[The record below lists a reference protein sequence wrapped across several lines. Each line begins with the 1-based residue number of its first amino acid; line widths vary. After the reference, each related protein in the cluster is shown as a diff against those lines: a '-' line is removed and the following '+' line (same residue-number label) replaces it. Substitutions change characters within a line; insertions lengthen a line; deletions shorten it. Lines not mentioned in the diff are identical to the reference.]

1 MPMTAIEVISVPVS
15 DQQRAKRWYT
25 EQLGFQLIRDEP
37 LGPDAR
43 WVQVGPQGDTGT
55 SLALVTWFPTMA
67 PGSLKGT
74 VIGAADL
81 EATIGELKGR
91 GVRIEGEIEEA
102 SWGRFVTFEDP
113 DGNGFVLQSSR
124 RSPPR

>member
-1 MPMTAIEVISVPVS
+1 MPITSIDVISVPVS

-25 EQLGFQLIRDEP
+25 EQLGFRLIRDEP
-37 LGPDAR
+37 MGPDAR
-43 WVQVGPQGDTGT
+43 WIQVGPQGDTGA
-55 SLALVTWFPTMA
+55 SLVLVTWFPTMA

-74 VIGAADL
+74 VIGTADL

-102 SWGRFVTFEDP
+102 PWGRFVTLEDP
-113 DGNGFVLQSSR
+113 DGNEFVLQA
-124 RSPPR
+124 PPR